1 MEGHAHSTDLLFQ
14 NVFAPEN
21 CVVSRTISLCNALH
35 NLIKNSDA

>member
-1 MEGHAHSTDLLFQ
+1 MEGHAHSTDLLFK